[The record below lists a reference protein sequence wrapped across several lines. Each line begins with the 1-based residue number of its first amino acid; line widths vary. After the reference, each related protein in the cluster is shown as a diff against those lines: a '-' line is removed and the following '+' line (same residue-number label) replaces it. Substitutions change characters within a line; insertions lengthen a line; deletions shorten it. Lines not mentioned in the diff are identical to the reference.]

1 MVTMEIRLR
10 TRGEHR
16 IVEVEGDIDYFSVSE
31 LKNSIFSLINDKVRS
46 IILDLKDV
54 EYMDSSGIG
63 LIVTAYKVMNGY
75 GGRIALLHVQEDI
88 LALLKLATVDS
99 IMKIYESAN
108 DIT

>member
-1 MVTMEIRLR
+1 MEIRLR
-10 TRGEHR
+10 TRGEHK
-16 IVEVEGDIDYFSVSE
+16 IVEIDGDIDYFSVGE
-31 LKNSIFSLINDKVRS
+31 LKNSIFALINDRVRS

-63 LIVTAYKVMNGY
+63 LIVTAFKVMNGY
-75 GGRIALLHVQEDI
+75 GGRIALVHVQEDI

-108 DIT
+108 DIE

>member
-1 MVTMEIRLR
+1 MEIRLR

>member
-1 MVTMEIRLR
+1 MLSGVVTMEIRLR

-16 IVEVEGDIDYFSVSE
+16 IVEVDGDIDYFSVSE

-63 LIVTAYKVMNGY
+63 LIVTAYKVMNG
-75 GGRIALLHVQEDI
+75 
-88 LALLKLATVDS
+88 
-99 IMKIYESAN
+99 
-108 DIT
+108 

>member
-1 MVTMEIRLR
+1 MEIRLR
-10 TRGEHR
+10 NRGEHR
-16 IVEVEGDIDYFSVSE
+16 IVEVEGDIDYFSVGE
-31 LKNSIFSLINDKVRS
+31 LKNSIFGLINEKVRS

-75 GGRIALLHVQEDI
+75 GGQIALLHVQEDI

-99 IMKIYESAN
+99 IMKIYESTN

>member
-1 MVTMEIRLR
+1 MEIRLR
-10 TRGEHR
+10 TRGEHK
-16 IVEVEGDIDYFSVSE
+16 IVEIDGDIDYFSVGD
-31 LKNSIFSLINDKVRS
+31 LKNSIFALINDRVRS

-63 LIVTAYKVMNGY
+63 LIVTAFKVMNGY
-75 GGRIALLHVQEDI
+75 GGRIALVHVQEDI

-108 DIT
+108 DIA

>member
-1 MVTMEIRLR
+1 MEIRLR

-16 IVEVEGDIDYFSVSE
+16 IVEVDGDIDYFSVSE

-99 IMKIYESAN
+99 IMKIYENAN